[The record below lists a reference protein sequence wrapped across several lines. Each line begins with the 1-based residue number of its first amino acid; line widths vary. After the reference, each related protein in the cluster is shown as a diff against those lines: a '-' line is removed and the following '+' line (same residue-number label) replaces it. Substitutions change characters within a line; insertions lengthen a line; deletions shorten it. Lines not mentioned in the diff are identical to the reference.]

1 MMTFSTYR
9 ESTSWFPLIRSL
21 TRFRCTQIAGLL
33 SQVNILVSSSFS
45 SSLFYLFQSGIFFLL
60 IFMIPSHTEFNK
72 NQMYSYCWLTESSI
86 ICWYLLSHLLY
97 FICWYLSF
105 QSEIRFKEWDK
116 IWAKEK

>member
-45 SSLFYLFQSGIFFLL
+45 SSLIYLFQSGFYCLGYSGLHLIVLL
-60 IFMIPSHTEFNK
+60 LLA
-72 NQMYSYCWLTESSI
+72 YWLVMV
-86 ICWYLLSHLLY
+86 
-97 FICWYLSF
+97 
-105 QSEIRFKEWDK
+105 
-116 IWAKEK
+116 